1 MGGTHLPREATLFD
15 SVGGNVVEA
24 FLLLRAEG
32 KNIPPAWIDRA
43 QDSRKKREKALA
55 KLLRENS
62 LDAVAA
68 LRDWELAYRKE
79 CFYYGLRALFELQRK
94 GKTTY

>member
-1 MGGTHLPREATLFD
+1 MPREATLFED
-15 SVGGNVVEA
+15 SDGSVVEA

-43 QDSRKKREKALA
+43 RNSRKHREERLA
-55 KLLRENS
+55 ELLGENS
-62 LDAVAA
+62 LDALQA

-79 CFYYGLRALFELQRK
+79 CFYYGLRALFELQRQ
-94 GKTTY
+94 GATRL